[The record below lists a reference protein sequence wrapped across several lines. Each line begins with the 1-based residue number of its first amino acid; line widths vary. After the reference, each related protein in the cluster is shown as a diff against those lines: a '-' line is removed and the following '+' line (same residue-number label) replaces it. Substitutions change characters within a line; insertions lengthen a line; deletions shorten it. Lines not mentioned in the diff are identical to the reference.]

1 MFDQFIQFI
10 NRDHHVSCSEKINCY
25 LLSLYT
31 AKYTM
36 FLLIESIPCR
46 NVYQLI
52 FRDAQMIAIVTWVTN
67 IDYTYAK
74 TNITQCSMMCCR
86 RQGVTLEAIKH
97 VHVHHTHSIWFTVT
111 SVSSLNGHDMLTFE
125 VTGIT
130 ESAWRQ
136 IPHGIPQSFAAGE
149 GWHDTADHGTSHS
162 LLLTSIKPMTNKQM
176 ISSWGGGG
184 VV

>member
-1 MFDQFIQFI
+1 MWCNIANDVRMFDQFIQFI

-52 FRDAQMIAIVTWVTN
+52 FRDAQMIAIITWVTN

-74 TNITQCSMMCCR
+74 TSSIQCSMTSCR

-97 VHVHHTHSIWFTVT
+97 VHVHHTHSVWFTVT

-136 IPHGIPQSFAAGE
+136 IPFMEFHKV
-149 GWHDTADHGTSHS
+149 
-162 LLLTSIKPMTNKQM
+162 LLLAKADMVIQLTMEHLIHCC
-176 ISSWGGGG
+176 
-184 VV
+184 

>member
-1 MFDQFIQFI
+1 MCHAQK
-10 NRDHHVSCSEKINCY
+10 KINCY

-52 FRDAQMIAIVTWVTN
+52 FRDAQMIAIITWVTN

-74 TNITQCSMMCCR
+74 TSSIQCSMTSCR

-97 VHVHHTHSIWFTVT
+97 VHVHHTHSVWFSDVSEFIERPRYADVWGHRYCRIRMTSNTV
-111 SVSSLNGHDMLTFE
+111 
-125 VTGIT
+125 
-130 ESAWRQ
+130 
-136 IPHGIPQSFAAGE
+136 HGIPQSFAAGE
-149 GWHDTADHGTSHS
+149 GWHDTTNHGSSHS
-162 LLLTSIKPMTNKQM
+162 LLLTSMKYMTNKQI
-176 ISSWGGGG
+176 ISHWRG
-184 VV
+184 VVVACVHKDRNRH